1 MYHYHLN
8 YFSGAF
14 LPWRLA
20 IFIPVIISI
29 PTFIFI
35 LFLHESPAWLRQKGR
50 IEEYQKSMEFYK
62 KCEVNWKTDK
72 FKFFYINWTAFSR
85 ILKPAKFKIPQLRTR
100 RRNLYWT
107 TSSWYLH
114 HSQLKTNHFGQHSCY
129 SVHFLPVLAGVAS
142 QFCHF
147 MQQRYLPN
155 QGHPSQPLIPVG

>member
-1 MYHYHLN
+1 MMYHYHLN

-62 KCEVNWKTDK
+62 KCEVNWKTD
-72 FKFFYINWTAFSR
+72 
-85 ILKPAKFKIPQLRTR
+85 
-100 RRNLYWT
+100 
-107 TSSWYLH
+107 
-114 HSQLKTNHFGQHSCY
+114 
-129 SVHFLPVLAGVAS
+129 
-142 QFCHF
+142 
-147 MQQRYLPN
+147 
-155 QGHPSQPLIPVG
+155 